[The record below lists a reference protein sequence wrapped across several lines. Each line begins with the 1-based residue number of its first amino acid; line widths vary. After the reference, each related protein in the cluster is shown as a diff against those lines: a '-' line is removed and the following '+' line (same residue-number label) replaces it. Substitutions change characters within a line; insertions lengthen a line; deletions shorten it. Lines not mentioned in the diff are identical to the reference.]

1 MILFMIYMLI
11 TLVICC
17 SQIMCLDAAPQKAL
31 QLYNALLKS
40 SKLNLLIKSRLLATI
55 IYNIYQLL
63 GLKGLQL
70 WQFWSKS
77 PVIVLCPL

>member
-1 MILFMIYMLI
+1 MPRHGDSKVLWLGRVERRPIFMSRVDICIDSFNYNFNSISTVFMILFMIYMLI

-40 SKLNLLIKSRLLATI
+40 S
-55 IYNIYQLL
+55 
-63 GLKGLQL
+63 
-70 WQFWSKS
+70 
-77 PVIVLCPL
+77 